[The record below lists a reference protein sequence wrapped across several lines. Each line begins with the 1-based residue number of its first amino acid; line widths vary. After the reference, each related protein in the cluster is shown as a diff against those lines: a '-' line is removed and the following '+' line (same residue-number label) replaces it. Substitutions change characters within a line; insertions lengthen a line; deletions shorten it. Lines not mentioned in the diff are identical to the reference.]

1 MTQRIELF
9 VNDSKELSLFY
20 EPLLNKSWI
29 FLFLTQRIELF
40 FFLSTTQW
48 IEPIFYVTQKIEIFG
63 WKSQKMKL
71 FIFFENSKLIFF
83 TWLEELNP
91 PFSTWLRELFF
102 FEFDSKFFLM
112 DSKNRTPFFQYD
124 STNRTLFKMWLFSMI
139 QRIEPLFWKNNSK
152 NWTWLKDLNSL
163 FSNLIQRIGLIL
175 MTPRLEASFLNYD
188 TEFLLKIKWL
198 KELDQILWLKEM
210 IFLYDS
216 KNWFFCMTQRI
227 ETFFFEYDAENWN
240 LFLWIWRR
248 ELNPFSFLPQIIETF
263 SSLPQIIE
271 PFFQKF
277 WLKELNFFSDMT
289 QRNEF
294 WKKKKDSK
302 SWTCFF
308 KMTYRIEPLLFSL
321 IWFKELNFVSK
332 KRDSKKR
339 NLLLE
344 KWLKELNSL

>member
-1 MTQRIELF
+1 MWLKKLKFLVEKVKRWNFLFFWKLKIDFFHMTRRIEPAFFNMTQRI
-9 VNDSKELSLFY
+9 V
-20 EPLLNKSWI
+20 
-29 FLFLTQRIELF
+29 
-40 FFLSTTQW
+40 
-48 IEPIFYVTQKIEIFG
+48 
-63 WKSQKMKL
+63 
-71 FIFFENSKLIFF
+71 
-83 TWLEELNP
+83 
-91 PFSTWLRELFF
+91 F

-294 WKKKKDSK
+294 WKKKKTQRVELVFLK
-302 SWTCFF
+302 WLT
-308 KMTYRIEPLLFSL
+308 
-321 IWFKELNFVSK
+321 ELNLFFFH
-332 KRDSKKR
+332 
-339 NLLLE
+339 
-344 KWLKELNSL
+344 